1 MKVTLALTTWT
12 EHPALIGG
20 QKRTVTLN
28 EYAQRMPAVEIDTF
42 FYALP
47 NVNTVQKWVGQ
58 VSPEFQFIVKAHQS
72 MTKHPQAQLPA
83 GVANLA
89 AVFQRFKTAVTPL
102 IATGQLKTN
111 LFQFPP
117 SFVPTV
123 ANIDYLM
130 KIRQLMGD
138 LPIAIELR
146 NQAWYRSGVLKSLVD
161 YCRELHYT
169 LVAADEAQ
177 STQASVP
184 FYLVTTN
191 PQLALLRLHGR
202 NQAGWRNPGKS
213 WRKQRTLYRYSD
225 QELAEFQQQI
235 EQLTPAPQEVCVIF
249 NNNSAGDAAPNALRL
264 QAMMGLHFAGL
275 VPRNPEQLN
284 LF

>member
-20 QKRTVTLN
+20 KQRTVSLN

-47 NVNTVQKWVGQ
+47 NVQTVQKWIGQ
-58 VSPEFQFIVKAHQS
+58 VAPGFSFIVKAHQS

-83 GVANLA
+83 GLNLA
-89 AVFQRFKTAVTPL
+89 QVFQRFKEAVGPL
-102 IATGQLKTN
+102 IASSQLKTV

-117 SFVPTV
+117 TFTPTV
-123 ANIDYLM
+123 VNIDYLM
-130 KIRQLMGD
+130 KFRQLMGN
-138 LPIAIELR
+138 LPIAVELR
-146 NQAWYRSGVLKSLVD
+146 NQAWYRPGVLRSLVD
-161 YCRELHYT
+161 YCRELNYS

-184 FYLVTTN
+184 FYLVNTN
-191 PQLALLRLHGR
+191 PDLALLRLHGR
-202 NQAGWRNPGKS
+202 NQEGWRNPGKS
-213 WRKQRTLYRYSD
+213 WRKKRTLYHYSD
-225 QELAEFQQQI
+225 QELAGFKQQI
-235 EQLTPAPQEVCVIF
+235 EQLRPTPQEVCVIF

-264 QAMMGLHFAGL
+264 QEMMHLHFDGL
-275 VPRNPEQLN
+275 VPRSPEQLN

>member
-20 QKRTVTLN
+20 DQRTVTLN

-47 NVNTVQKWVGQ
+47 NVNTVQKWIGQ
-58 VSPEFQFIVKAHQS
+58 VAPGFQFIVKAHQS
-72 MTKHPQAQLPA
+72 MTKHPQAQLPV
-83 GVANLA
+83 GLNLA
-89 AVFQRFKTAVTPL
+89 QVFQYFKTAIGPL
-102 IATGQLKTN
+102 IATGQLKTI

-117 SFVPTV
+117 TFTPTIT
-123 ANIDYLM
+123 NIDYLM
-130 KIRQLMGD
+130 KVRSLMGN
-138 LPIAIELR
+138 LPVSIELR
-146 NQAWYRSGVLKSLVD
+146 NQAWYKTGVLRALLD
-161 YCRELHYT
+161 YCQELHYT

-184 FYLVTTN
+184 FYLVNTN

-202 NQAGWRNPGKS
+202 NHTGWRNPGKE
-213 WRKQRTLYRYSD
+213 WRKQRTLYHYSD
-225 QELAEFQQQI
+225 QELAGFKQAI
-235 EQLTPAPQEVCVIF
+235 DQLTPAPKEVCVIF
-249 NNNSAGDAAPNALRL
+249 NNNSGGDAAPNALRL
-264 QAMMGLHFAGL
+264 QAMMSLHFDGL
-275 VPRNPEQLN
+275 VPRSPEQLN

>member
-20 QKRTVTLN
+20 VKRTVTLN

-47 NVNTVQKWVGQ
+47 NINTVQKWIGQ
-58 VSPEFQFIVKAHQS
+58 VSPGFQFIVKAHQS
-72 MTKHPQAQLPA
+72 MTRHPQAELPA
-83 GVANLA
+83 GLNLA
-89 AVFQRFKTAVTPL
+89 QAFQHFKTAVSPL
-102 IATGQLKTN
+102 IATGQLKTI

-117 SFVPTV
+117 TFTPTV
-123 ANIDYLM
+123 TNIDYLM
-130 KIRQLMGD
+130 KVRQLMGN
-138 LPIAIELR
+138 LPIAVELR
-146 NQAWYRSGVLKSLVD
+146 NQAWYKTGVLRALVA
-161 YCRELHYT
+161 YCQELHYT

-184 FYLVTTN
+184 FYLVNTN

-225 QELAEFQQQI
+225 EELAQFQKQI
-235 EQLTPAPQEVCVIF
+235 EALKPAPQEVCVIF
-249 NNNSAGDAAPNALRL
+249 NNNSGGDAAPNALRL
-264 QAMMGLHFAGL
+264 QEMMGLHFDNL
-275 VPRNPEQLN
+275 VPRDPEQLN